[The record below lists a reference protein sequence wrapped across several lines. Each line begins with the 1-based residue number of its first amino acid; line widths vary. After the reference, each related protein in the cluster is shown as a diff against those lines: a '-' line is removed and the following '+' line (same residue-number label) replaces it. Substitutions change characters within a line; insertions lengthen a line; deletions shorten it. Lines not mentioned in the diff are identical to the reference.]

1 MNIASFIKTIFTVAI
16 VVVLPLASSSACNA
30 YDITGMWVGN
40 AKGSIFGAEGS
51 VNITSQRGEEILGII
66 EGGNFFGKAKFEIR
80 GRIQGNYIFGARDG
94 NSFHGYIYP
103 DWTIRGVF
111 KGIDGDTYQVFLQR
125 PYNSYW
131 GVPREPW
138 SYN

>member
-1 MNIASFIKTIFTVAI
+1 MNTASFRKHLITLVIAI
-16 VVVLPLASSSACNA
+16 ALILACTFQCEA

-51 VNITSQRGEEILGII
+51 VTITSQKGEEISGVI
-66 EGGNFFGKAKFEIR
+66 EGGNFFGRAKFDIQ

-111 KGIDGDTYQVFLQR
+111 KGIDGDTYQVFLKR
-125 PYNSYW
+125 HYNNYW
-131 GVPREPW
+131 GVPQQPW
-138 SYN
+138 PYN